1 MRMTMPTRTVIV
13 MSLAM
18 LVPVPVLMPMLVVPV
33 VVLMGGGIVMRF
45 ARPVLVLVLVRVLNV
60 PMAMHVRMP
69 DGSRH
74 RAQSTSVSKA
84 FLLGTQGRDQRARP
98 ESSPRRSMWMI
109 RTATRALRMRAI

>member
-1 MRMTMPTRTVIV
+1 MRMTMPTSTVIV

-45 ARPVLVLVLVRVLNV
+45 ARPVLVLVRVLNV

-74 RAQSTSVSKA
+74 RAQSTSVSKV